1 MHVYHPYY
9 LLFLRRFV
17 LFSYS
22 LILYRYKNTVNLS
35 IYELTENGLGVK
47 RASR

>member
-1 MHVYHPYY
+1 MFIIHIIFCYWGD
-9 LLFLRRFV
+9 
-17 LFSYS
+17 LFSYM

-47 RASR
+47 KASR